1 MGEYWLKL
9 GCLCLTSFFLVHL
22 AVGLVVMCLSP
33 AAVRMAGQVQPRRAA
48 RLLFALRMLPMGCA
62 GFVVGVICIPSYLQ
76 FEKNPAVGE
85 IGVVCFGFTI
95 LGFSVWTASILRG
108 VCAAI
113 HSFTFAKRCKPRG
126 FLGGS
131 ATRSVSTY
139 FFDYEDID
147 VALVGVIWP
156 RLVVSQRV
164 LDTLSAGQMKAVL
177 SHEHAHR
184 TSRDNLKRLFLLL
197 LPGLLPGVAG
207 LDSLEKSWAKF
218 AEWAADDDACAG
230 NPFRSVELAEALVHV
245 ARLHG
250 QGRPPALASCLTAG
264 EVELSTRIGR
274 LLQAPPTDAKRGRDR
289 MLLFWGISIAMAT
302 VSAFILVHP
311 SMLYT
316 AHRAI
321 ELIVRDSVR

>member
-9 GCLCLTSFFLVHL
+9 GCLCLASFFLVHL
-22 AVGLVVMCLSP
+22 TVGLVVLRLSST
-33 AAVRMAGQVQPRRAA
+33 AVRMAGQMQARHAA

-62 GFVVGVICIPSYLQ
+62 AFLVGVVCIPSYLQ
-76 FEKNPAVGE
+76 FERNPAVGE
-85 IGVVCFGFTI
+85 VGGVCLGLTI
-95 LGFSVWTASILRG
+95 LGFSVWAASFLRG
-108 VCAAI
+108 VCAAV
-113 HSFTFAKRCKPRG
+113 HSFTFASRCKPMG
-126 FLGGS
+126 FLGRAESKDAS
-131 ATRSVSTY
+131 AY
-139 FFDYEDID
+139 FLDHGDID
-147 VALVGVIWP
+147 VALVGILWP

-164 LDTLSAGQMKAVL
+164 LDALSAEQMEAVL

-184 TSRDNLKRLFLLL
+184 TSRDNLKRLLLLL
-197 LPGLLPGVAG
+197 LPGMLPGVAG
-207 LDSLEKSWAKF
+207 LDSLEKNWAKF

-230 NPFRSVELAEALVHV
+230 NPCRSVALAGALVHV

-250 QGRPPALASCLTAG
+250 QGRPLALASCLTAG

-274 LLQAPPTDAKRGRDR
+274 LLQGPPAATKRGRDP

-302 VSAFILVHP
+302 VSALILVHP
-311 SMLYT
+311 SMLYA